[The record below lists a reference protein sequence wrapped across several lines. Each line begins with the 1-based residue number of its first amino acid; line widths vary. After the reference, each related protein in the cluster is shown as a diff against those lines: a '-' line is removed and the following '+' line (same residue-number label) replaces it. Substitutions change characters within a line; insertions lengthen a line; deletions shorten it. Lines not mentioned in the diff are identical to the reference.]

1 MCFSRVELR
10 WAVSTRGKNTFS
22 LVPGAQ
28 SWFEF
33 RFWELRPGFKGAPS
47 EVTNPPEYV
56 FLKVILGHFV

>member
-33 RFWELRPGFKGAPS
+33 RF
-47 EVTNPPEYV
+47 V
-56 FLKVILGHFV
+56 FFEFRFQGCSVRGDESTGVCIS